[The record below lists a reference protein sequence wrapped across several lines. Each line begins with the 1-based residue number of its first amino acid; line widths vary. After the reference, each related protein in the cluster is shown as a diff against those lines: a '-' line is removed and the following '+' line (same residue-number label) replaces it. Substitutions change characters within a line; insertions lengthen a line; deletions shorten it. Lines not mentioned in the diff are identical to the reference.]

1 MAEAAD
7 FAEKAREIE
16 ALAALTENPL
26 LKVTLRMLAKDYRDL
41 SKQEDNAALS
51 KALQVQDR
59 PELDQALQE
68 IRALR

>member
-59 PELDQALQE
+59 PELGQALQE